1 MVISA
6 LSFFFGTSLAP
17 MILKECSNGPAD
29 SSGGGSAAAKLAS
42 GPKRKTR
49 QRNARR
55 NLPNSGEQVSI
66 HRRRRR
72 GAGGRLW
79 LVNMPRFAVP
89 SGVVESRQ
97 AAAGAAITF
106 KL

>member
-6 LSFFFGTSLAP
+6 LSFLGGTSLAP
-17 MILKECSNGPAD
+17 MILKECSNGPAA
-29 SSGGGSAAAKLAS
+29 SSGGGPAAARLAQ
-42 GPKRKTR
+42 GPKSMTR

-55 NLPNSGEQVSI
+55 NLPKSGERVSI
-66 HRRRRR
+66 HWLRRR

-89 SGVVESRQ
+89 SGVVASRQ
-97 AAAGAAITF
+97 AAAGAAYNF
-106 KL
+106 